1 MGINVFEKARKK
13 IKMCVCVCV
22 TLTKLIIYFYRISSG
37 GACLS
42 FSIEQF
48 PAVCEVR

>member
-1 MGINVFEKARKK
+1 MGKNVFEKARKK

-22 TLTKLIIYFYRISSG
+22 TLAKLIINFYRLSS
-37 GACLS
+37 ACLS
-42 FSIEQF
+42 TEQF

>member
-1 MGINVFEKARKK
+1 MYLKKLEKRSKCV
-13 IKMCVCVCV
+13 CVCVCV